1 MKILYRVVAALA
13 ALLTIPSLFFI
24 KLIQVT
30 VKLGFVDGYFHDSFA
45 LYDFYKYVADK
56 KIDLDQ
62 EFALSENIAKTL
74 APLKTPAI
82 VTLVFLCLML
92 VMILAVFFC
101 SALTNARKVNLV
113 LSVVGVISVVGLMI
127 SFSQMTNLIVD
138 GTVGIDAII
147 NSIFADSETTIG
159 SIAAFFGVGGLV
171 NIIGQ
176 LEALRLTSATIVVM
190 VIFIFIAIWSGAF
203 ILLDWDEA
211 KAKKMDKQ
219 LQGKNKK
226 KKHN

>member
-1 MKILYRVVAALA
+1 MKVLYRVVAALA

-24 KLIQVT
+24 KLIYIT
-30 VKLGFVDGYFHDSFA
+30 VDLGFVEGLYQDGIS
-45 LYDFYKYVADK
+45 LYSIYKFFEDK
-56 KIDLDQ
+56 GLDVEQ

-74 APLKTPAI
+74 APLKNPAI

-101 SALTNARKVNLV
+101 SALTNARKVNIV
-113 LSVVGVISVVGLMI
+113 LSVVGAISVIGLMI
-127 SFSQMTNLIVD
+127 SFDQMTKLIVD
-138 GTVGIDAII
+138 GTVGLDAII

-159 SIAAFFGVGGLV
+159 SIAAIFGVGSLV

-176 LEALRLTSATIVVM
+176 ITALRLVSATVV
-190 VIFIFIAIWSGAF
+190 VLILFIFIAIWSGAF
-203 ILLDWDEA
+203 ILLDWDET

-219 LQGKNKK
+219 LHGKKKK